1 MASVKF
7 VAVSKSLKGIIDYV
21 EDREKT
27 DERLITGVNCVAESA
42 LDEFESVKKEFH
54 KTDGRAYYHIVQAFS
69 PDDPLDFDTAHEIG
83 CKFVG
88 YFQGYQALV
97 VTHRNTA
104 HIHNHIIL
112 NSVSFED
119 GRKFHQSA
127 YEMRQAKEF
136 SNELCQQYGLSITE
150 TKADP
155 FRVPKWKDKLRRDVR
170 SAMERSDTR
179 EQFIARMEELGYG
192 VKWEDGHK
200 YITYTT
206 PENIRCRD
214 SKLFDSTLTRESMER
229 YFEMGGAAY
238 LESRRETA
246 ALYGEE
252 TPTLD
257 DTIGEL
263 AGAMDALLSGDET
276 RFHMEMV
283 YHSEDEIRHML
294 AMGQK
299 LTQTTV
305 AVQDEDS
312 GSDAQAAEA
321 AMRAAADLSDLI
333 MRQMID
339 NAHARAEAEAEEKER
354 QRQAEEQERRQAR
367 ELEQRLAEEE
377 ELRRLAEEEEQRQLA
392 EEEEFEEY
400 HGFGMSMGMSM

>member
-7 VAVSKSLKGIIDYV
+7 VAVSRSLKGIIDYV

-69 PDDPLDFDTAHEIG
+69 PDDPLDFETAHEIG
-83 CKFVG
+83 CKFAE
-88 YFQGYQALV
+88 YFEGYQALV
-97 VTHRNTA
+97 VTHMNTA

-112 NSVSFED
+112 NSVNYEN
-119 GRKFHQSA
+119 GMKFHQSA
-127 YEMRQAKEF
+127 QEMRQAKEF
-136 SNELCQQYGLSITE
+136 SNELCRQYGLSVTE

-155 FRVPKWKDKLRRDVR
+155 FRVPQWKEHLRRDIR
-170 SAMERSDTR
+170 SSMEQSNTR

-206 PENIRCRD
+206 PDNIRCRD
-214 SKLFDSTLTRESMER
+214 SKLFDSTLTRESMEL

-238 LESRRETA
+238 LENRQETA
-246 ALYGEE
+246 ALYGED

-257 DTIGEL
+257 DAVGGI
-263 AGAMDALLSGDET
+263 AGAIDALLGGDGP
-276 RFHMEMV
+276 RFHLETV
-283 YHSEDEIRHML
+283 HHSEDEIRLML

-299 LTQTTV
+299 LSRATV
-305 AVQDEDS
+305 TVQDKDNVS
-312 GSDAQAAEA
+312 GAQVAEA
-321 AMRAAADLSDLI
+321 AMRAAAELSDLI
-333 MRQMID
+333 MRQMISD
-339 NAHARAEAEAEEKER
+339 AHVRAAAEAEEKEK
-354 QRQAEEQERRQAR
+354 QRQAEEQDRRQT
-367 ELEQRLAEEE
+367 EEQRQRMAEEE
-377 ELRRLAEEEEQRQLA
+377 ALRLRAEEEEQQRLA

-400 HGFGMSMGMSM
+400 HGFGMSMSM

>member
-7 VAVSKSLKGIIDYV
+7 VAVSRSLKGIIDYV

-69 PDDPLDFDTAHEIG
+69 PDDPLDFETAHEIG
-83 CKFVG
+83 CKFAE
-88 YFQGYQALV
+88 YFEGYQALV
-97 VTHRNTA
+97 VTHMNTA

-112 NSVSFED
+112 NSVNFED

-136 SNELCQQYGLSITE
+136 SNELCRQYGLSVTE

-155 FRVPKWKDKLRRDVR
+155 FRVPQWKEKLRRDIR
-170 SAMERSDTR
+170 SSMEQSNTR

-206 PENIRCRD
+206 PDNVRCRD
-214 SKLFDSTLTRESMER
+214 SKLFDSTLTRESMEL

-238 LESRRETA
+238 LENRQETA
-246 ALYGEE
+246 ALYGEDA
-252 TPTLD
+252 PSLD
-257 DTIGEL
+257 DAVGGI
-263 AGAMDALLSGDET
+263 AGAIDALLGGDGP
-276 RFHMEMV
+276 RFHMETV
-283 YHSEDEIRHML
+283 HHSEDEIRLML

-299 LTQTTV
+299 ISRATV
-305 AVQDEDS
+305 TVQDKDNVS
-312 GSDAQAAEA
+312 GAQVAEA
-321 AMRAAADLSDLI
+321 AMRAAAELSDMI
-333 MRQMID
+333 MRQMIAD
-339 NAHARAEAEAEEKER
+339 AHARAAAEAEEKEK
-354 QRQAEEQERRQAR
+354 QRQAEEQERRQT
-367 ELEQRLAEEE
+367 EEQRQRMAEEE
-377 ELRRLAEEEEQRQLA
+377 ELRLRAEEEEQQRLA

-400 HGFGMSMGMSM
+400 HGFGMSMSM

>member
-7 VAVSKSLKGIIDYV
+7 VAVSRSLKGIIDYV

-27 DERLITGVNCVAESA
+27 DKRLISGVNCVAESA

-83 CKFVG
+83 CKFAG

-127 YEMRQAKEF
+127 REMRQAKEF

-170 SAMERSDTR
+170 SAMEHSDTR

-206 PENIRCRD
+206 PDNIRCRD

-238 LESRRETA
+238 LENRREA
-246 ALYGEE
+246 AAFYGEDA
-252 TPTLD
+252 PTLD
-257 DTIGEL
+257 DAVGGI
-263 AGAMDALLSGDET
+263 AGMVDALLSGDET
-276 RFHMEMV
+276 RFHMETV
-283 YHSEDEIRHML
+283 HHSEDEIRHML

-305 AVQDEDS
+305 AVQDKDS
-312 GSDAQAAEA
+312 GSDAQVAEA

-333 MRQMID
+333 MRQVID

-367 ELEQRLAEEE
+367 EREQRQAEEE
-377 ELRRLAEEEEQRQLA
+377 ELRRLAEEEEQRRLA
-392 EEEEFEEY
+392 EEEEFEQY
-400 HGFGMSMGMSM
+400 HGIGMSMGMSM